1 MRSINLIVR
10 YAFLVMVVYGYGY
23 TSQALPID
31 KDTAKPSVAKSGD
44 LLRSYV
50 WYDGRQKRTV
60 WLNPGVVAEFHGGP
74 PEKSL
79 LLKNYPAAS
88 VRSVHRSVRIWE
100 LPAGQFSDTLPNPGE
115 SSGPTPSVYSPVF
128 HDAPTESSRMRALPG
143 NVIVYLDPGWDHNK
157 VTHWMETLGFEVAK
171 KLEIRSNAYV
181 LKTGPGMEALQTAN
195 ALYESGEVVAAFPDW
210 WLESV
215 MR

>member
-1 MRSINLIVR
+1 MRYINYIVR
-10 YAFLVMVVYGYGY
+10 TVFIVLLSYGCA
-23 TSQALPID
+23 SQALAID
-31 KDTAKPSVAKSGD
+31 KGAATPPVAMSGD
-44 LLRSYV
+44 FTLQSFN

-60 WLNPGVVAEFHGGP
+60 WLNPVLVAEFHGST

-79 LLKNYPAAS
+79 LLKTYPASS

-100 LPAGQFSDTLPNPGE
+100 LPAGQFSDTLPDPE
-115 SSGPTPSVYSPVF
+115 ELSDPTPSVYSPVF
-128 HDAPTESSRMRALPG
+128 HDAHTESSRMRALPG
-143 NVIVYLDPGWDHNK
+143 NVIVYLDPDWDRSK
-157 VTHWMETLGFEVAK
+157 IARWMESRGFEVAN

-181 LKTGPGMEALQTAN
+181 LKTEPGMEALQTAN